1 MARLVYTSV
10 DKQERVFELGEH
22 TTVGRHPSCQLQ
34 VLDRQVSKA
43 HFEIWERDRSYW
55 IRDLAT
61 LNGTWVNRV
70 RLITERRL
78 EHLDEIQAAYVRFLF
93 LDADAPLRR
102 SPTGNP
108 YRKAAPPPSSEP
120 ARKVDEPRVESER
133 GDLTSLRRFYAL
145 VRMLSNE
152 TDERQLAVDAAHGLF
167 SLCEADWVVL
177 CTRRPDGEFEELARA
192 GRDKPPEVTTP
203 FPGLFD
209 IAARAKAPTFQLGQ
223 DRVLQ
228 LVVPLVR
235 GGEANGVFW
244 VGLTPALAIPP
255 TVEMLGTYASFVSL
269 ALDALRR

>member
-1 MARLVYTSV
+1 MASLVFIGPK
-10 DKQERVFELGEH
+10 KQEHVFELGEH

-34 VLDRQVSKA
+34 VLDRAISKA

-55 IRDLAT
+55 IRDLGT
-61 LNGTWVNRV
+61 LNGTWVNQV
-70 RLITERRL
+70 RLIRERRL
-78 EHLDEIQAAYVRFLF
+78 EHLDEIQAAYVRFLV
-93 LDADAPLRR
+93 LDPEAALKR

-108 YRKAAPPPSSEP
+108 YRKAAIVQGGELQ
-120 ARKVDEPRVESER
+120 AKVERKQAPSER

-152 TDERQLAVDAAHGLF
+152 TDEHQLAIDAAHGLF

-177 CTRRPDGEFEELARA
+177 CSRRADGEFEELARA
-192 GRDKPPEVTTP
+192 GRDKPPEVTLP

-209 IAARAKAPTFQLGQ
+209 VAARAKAPTFQLGQ

-235 GGEANGVFW
+235 AGTANGVFW
-244 VGLTPALAIPP
+244 VGLNPAVAIPP
-255 TVEMLGTYASFVSL
+255 TVEMLGSYASFVAM
-269 ALDALRR
+269 ALDAVRR

>member
-1 MARLVYTSV
+1 MARLVYMG
-10 DKQERVFELGEH
+10 QGNEERVFELGEH

-34 VLDRQVSKA
+34 VLDRAISKA
-43 HFEIWERDRSYW
+43 HFEIWERDRSFW
-55 IRDLAT
+55 IRDLGT

-70 RLITERRL
+70 RLLKDRRL

-108 YRKAAPPPSSEP
+108 YRKKAAVVPSEP
-120 ARKVDEPRVESER
+120 RLEAPKVEAPSER
-133 GDLTSLRRFYAL
+133 GDLASLRRFYAL
-145 VRMLSNE
+145 VRMLSSE
-152 TDERQLAVDAAHGLF
+152 TDQLQLAIDAAHGLF

-177 CTRRPDGEFEELARA
+177 CARQPDGEFEELARA
-192 GRDKPPEVTTP
+192 GREKPPEVTKP

-209 IAARAKAPTFQLGQ
+209 VAARARAPTFQLGQ

-244 VGLTPALAIPP
+244 LGLSPALAIPP
-255 TVEMLGTYASFVSL
+255 TVEMLGSYASFVAMAL
-269 ALDALRR
+269 AAVRR